1 MRKNNIVFKTFFSL
15 VLISLIS
22 FFLMQS
28 KSHSQEKILIS
39 EHTLLK
45 LNGYLKGKFF
55 SKRYDNQ
62 IANVS
67 GLYFFISKDGQYSAM
82 SFCPDFEVNN
92 CIVNHEDYKTKYL
105 CQKIAGQTCY
115 KIFFK
120 KKFIKNQKKVND
132 LNSFFVDKHFSKVE
146 NIKKKIALLSTENK
160 AITFEEQSS
169 DSGWE

>member
-1 MRKNNIVFKTFFSL
+1 MRKNNIDFKTFFSL
-15 VLISLIS
+15 ILISLIS

-28 KSHSQEKILIS
+28 KSYSQEKILIS

-55 SKRYDNQ
+55 SKRYDNH

-67 GLYFFISKDGQYSAM
+67 GLYFFISEDGQYSAM
-82 SFCPDFEVNN
+82 SFCPDFEANN
-92 CIVNHEDYKTKYL
+92 CIVNHESYRAKYL
-105 CQKIAGQTCY
+105 CEKIASQTCY

-120 KKFIKNQKKVND
+120 NKFIKNQKKVND
-132 LNSFFVDKHFSKVE
+132 LNSFFVEKNFSKVE
-146 NIKKKIALLSTENK
+146 NIKKNIVLLSTENK

-169 DSGWE
+169 DNGWE